1 MDFSLSNGIAV
12 SVAPDGAS
20 YSIRFPEM
28 TLEGCKIAAYADDD
42 MAYATGIVLREEDG
56 KAVLTAQSGLGPVT
70 VEVEEAVDGAVPAIR
85 LTAAIELADNLRRI
99 HLAPMAGVELTD
111 ATHLLCHSFTMGGCR
126 SCKLPFFPPPYD
138 EEKGE
143 PGPAFDSHFQT
154 MVSFRDWK
162 LHLTQPLRR
171 ENPTVV
177 QGEIDGS
184 TLHKVAAVTTFQHPR
199 AGVEKGEPLTLAVIR
214 DGFRALT
221 DWADANAEVPAP
233 QDPQPIGWNS
243 WDYYRWSITE
253 DEVMANAEAIAS
265 DPVLSKYVKR
275 IIVDDGWQYC
285 YGEWDANSLFPS
297 GMPALAK
304 NLRKMGFTPG
314 LWICPTICEPHSR
327 IAQWE
332 SDRLC
337 LSEGG
342 DPALTFDCMRRK
354 GFVLDPTLE
363 VNQTWWHDLFTRYA
377 DMGYGYF
384 KIDFLA
390 SILNVPRYHNHV
402 PRGRVMREVV
412 RPISQALEG
421 RATLLG
427 CGYGYDGGNDLV
439 HIVRAGADIHA
450 TWSCTRQNAV
460 TLGNLFW
467 ASNRLWTTDP
477 DFCVC
482 RGPET
487 SKDPK
492 IGQMRCLY
500 VYVKPEEKRRGP
512 YPGYPWSNGLDTILA
527 HEAECLLSLAIMNG
541 GALNLSDKIPVLNER
556 GLDLVRRTVSA
567 SRGSAPLPVDLFE
580 SEIVSKW
587 IQKTPDGF
595 RLLLVNWDDEEKEM
609 VFDYGALGYRG
620 SKARNF
626 WTDEKVEIRDDTVR
640 TVVRGHGCLM
650 LEF

>member
-1 MDFSLSNGIAV
+1 MDFSFSNGIVLTV
-12 SVAPDGAS
+12 SPDGAS
-20 YSIRFPEM
+20 YSLRLPE
-28 TLEGCKIAAYADDD
+28 LSLDNCKIAAYRDGAPL
-42 MAYATGIVLREEDG
+42 YATGIALRKEGD
-56 KAVLTAQSGLGPVT
+56 KAILTAKSELGPVT
-70 VEVEEAVDGAVPAIR
+70 VEICEATDGTAPAIK
-85 LTAAIELADNLRRI
+85 LTASIELAENLRRI
-99 HLAPMAGVELTD
+99 HLAPLAGVELSD
-111 ATHLLCHSFTMGGCR
+111 ATHLLCHSYSMGGCR
-126 SCKLPFFPPPYD
+126 CCKLPFFPPPYD

-143 PGPAFDSHFQT
+143 PGPGFESHFQT
-154 MVSFRDWK
+154 MVSFKDFK

-171 ENPTVV
+171 ENSTIV

-184 TLHKVAAVTTFQHPR
+184 NLHKVAGVTTFEYPQ
-199 AGVEKGEPLTLAVIR
+199 AGIEKGEPLTISVIH
-214 DGFRALT
+214 DGFKALT
-221 DWADANAEVPAP
+221 DWADANAAVPP
-233 QDPQPIGWNS
+233 PKEPQPIGWNS

-253 DEVMANAEAIAS
+253 DEVMANADAIAS

-314 LWICPTICEPHSR
+314 LWICPAICEPHSR

-332 SDRLC
+332 SDRLA

-342 DPALTFDCMRRK
+342 DPCLSFDCMHRK

-363 VNQTWWHDLFTRYA
+363 VNKKWWHDLFTRYA

-390 SILNVPRYHNHV
+390 FLLRVPRFHNHV
-402 PRGRVMREVV
+402 PRGRIMREIVG
-412 RPISQALEG
+412 PISDALKG
-421 RATLLG
+421 RAALLG

-450 TWSCTRQNAV
+450 SWSCTRQNAI

-492 IGQMRCLY
+492 LGQMRCLY
-500 VYVKPEEKRRGP
+500 VYVKPEETRRGP
-512 YPGYPWSNGLDTILA
+512 APDYHWSNGLDTILA
-527 HEAECLLSLAIMNG
+527 HEAQCLLSLAIMNG
-541 GALNLSDKIPVLNER
+541 GALNLSDKIPVLNEV

-567 SRGSAPLPVDLFE
+567 SRGSAPLPVDLFDGN
-580 SEIVSKW
+580 IVSKW
-587 IQKTPDGF
+587 LQRTPDGF
-595 RLLLVNWDDEEKEM
+595 RVLLVNWDDEEKEM
-609 VFDYGALGYRG
+609 VFDFGPYGYNG

-626 WTDEKVEIRDDTVR
+626 WTDERIDIHDNTIRA
-640 TVVRGHGCLM
+640 VVRGHGCLM